1 LGQAV
6 EALQWGA
13 ANEPTSRLIMQTAMA
28 VGTTAVGGGVM
39 LSVGRALMT
48 ACAGGPL
55 APGCVAAS
63 TELAVA
69 GMEAAGGVPTVGMTA
84 AGTTAMASRLAKSA
98 SSATDVAQVVRQAQL
113 ELAAARAGANGGGKV
128 AGEIATPVTSGG
140 TANVVTVPG
149 LKGQLAAEN
158 LANIAAQDARLAKA
172 ASGSGVPNPN
182 FSVGSGT
189 ATEAN
194 SLGQIWVGDGARP
207 LSGVP
212 GGLMSADGTR
222 IYRPPTAK
230 KAPVEF
236 NPTGVQANFQ
246 MRDPNTGAVTSNG
259 HMVIK

>member
-1 LGQAV
+1 VAI
-6 EALQWGA
+6 GA
-13 ANEPTSRLIMQTAMA
+13 ALATKAGQQIAEVVLVNGQKVWKFLDGSTAR
-28 VGTTAVGGGVM
+28 VGSQEAD
-39 LSVGRALMT
+39 
-48 ACAGGPL
+48 
-55 APGCVAAS
+55 
-63 TELAVA
+63 AVA
-69 GMEAAGGVPTVGMTA
+69 
-84 AGTTAMASRLAKSA
+84 R
-98 SSATDVAQVVRQAQL
+98 
-113 ELAAARAGANGGGKV
+113 ARVDNVNVSGANGGTTV

-158 LANIAAQDARLAKA
+158 LANIAAQDVRLAKA
-172 ASGSGVPNPN
+172 VNGSGTAKPD
-182 FSVGSGT
+182 FAIGSGT

>member
-1 LGQAV
+1 
-6 EALQWGA
+6 
-13 ANEPTSRLIMQTAMA
+13 M
-28 VGTTAVGGGVM
+28 
-39 LSVGRALMT
+39 
-48 ACAGGPL
+48 
-55 APGCVAAS
+55 
-63 TELAVA
+63 
-69 GMEAAGGVPTVGMTA
+69 
-84 AGTTAMASRLAKSA
+84 
-98 SSATDVAQVVRQAQL
+98 
-113 ELAAARAGANGGGKV
+113 
-128 AGEIATPVTSGG
+128 ATPVTSGG

-207 LSGVP
+207 LNGVP
-212 GGLMSADGTR
+212 GGLISADGTR
-222 IYRPPTAK
+222 VFRPPTAK
-230 KAPVEF
+230 PNAPAEF

-246 MRDPNTGAVTSNG
+246 MRDPNTGAVISNG